1 LKNRIFP
8 NNPDFPREI
17 QIFAISFFF
26 YPKGTSLNDVRH
38 FSAIYDLPT
47 IFNLYTL
54 IEFAKFGVETV
65 SMAKTCN
72 FDSKI
77 SDFNSVDLKKAK
89 KWSKAKFF
97 FKGQIWSPKA
107 KDFLC
112 YDFFMNLGYFA
123 INYSGNV
130 IGLSKKAIK
139 AAKRP

>member
-1 LKNRIFP
+1 M
-8 NNPDFPREI
+8 
-17 QIFAISFFF
+17 S
-26 YPKGTSLNDVRH
+26 GTCH
-38 FSAIYDLPT
+38 FDRD
-47 IFNLYTL
+47 TL

-65 SMAKTCN
+65 SMSKTCN
-72 FDSKI
+72 FDSNI

-107 KDFLC
+107 KNFKF
-112 YDFFMNLGYFA
+112 YDFFTDLSYFA
-123 INYSGNV
+123 VNYSGKV